1 MKLSFGTKIGF
12 AAVIA
17 LIGLFAVSAFMAPQV
32 QIQANENSDPFH
44 QGIAYKGHVEVFKI
58 PASTKIPE
66 KIADK
71 DNLLVTNGKT
81 YIRTQ
86 IGSGS
91 ASASSSAHYISL
103 SNDATAPDAAWVD
116 IPAEITT
123 NGLGRAAGT
132 YAANGSGAYNYT
144 YTWTASGAQSA
155 QLTGLSYGGTPAD
168 NTLFAALQF
177 TPVTLSINDQ
187 LRVIWSISIS

>member
-1 MKLSFGTKIGF
+1 MKLGIVTL
-12 AAVIA
+12 IA
-17 LIGLFAVSAFMAPQV
+17 LVGLIAVSASMMPQV
-32 QIQANENSDPFH
+32 QSNENTDPSH
-44 QGIAYKGHVEVFKI
+44 QGITYKGHVEVYKI
-58 PASTKIPE
+58 PADSGIPE

-91 ASASSSAHYISL
+91 AAASSSAKYISL
-103 SNDATAPDAAWVD
+103 SNDATAPDVAWVD

-123 NGLGRAAGT
+123 NGLGRAAAT
-132 YAANGSGAYNYT
+132 YAANGTGAWNQT
-144 YTWTASGAQSA
+144 YTFTATGAQSA

-177 TPVTLSINDQ
+177 ASVTLATNDQ
-187 LRVIWSISIS
+187 LRVVWSVSVS

>member
-1 MKLSFGTKIGF
+1 MKFSFGTKIALVG
-12 AAVIA
+12 VIA
-17 LIGLFAVSAFMAPQV
+17 LIGLIAVGASLQPQAAQNGNDQPV
-32 QIQANENSDPFH
+32 QDIKYH
-44 QGIAYKGHVEVFKI
+44 GHVEVYKI
-58 PASTKIPE
+58 PADTGIPIKIE
-66 KIADK
+66 DK

-91 ASASSSAHYISL
+91 AAASSSAKYISL

-123 NGLGRAAGT
+123 NGLGRAAAT
-132 YAANGSGAYNYT
+132 YAANGTGAWNMTYT
-144 YTWTASGAQSA
+144 YTATGAQSA
-155 QLTGLSYGGTPAD
+155 QLTGLSSGGTPAD

-177 TPVTLSINDQ
+177 TPVTLATNDQ
-187 LRVIWSISIS
+187 LRVIWSISVS